1 MNDVCN
7 FCSDDDEFAHFEDD
21 EEFENFLRDED
32 GHAPKEPKIKKAPPP
47 PPPKTINIANVPAH
61 LNHNRWENYVF
72 EILMVAGII
81 VYFLNFFT
89 GKSKNQKIANAWFS
103 SHRALLES
111 NFALVGDDGAKDLQD
126 VENPLV
132 KEAEHLF
139 ALWCSGR
146 LCCEGMLVEIKL
158 LKRQDLVSV
167 ISNILRPTHDQV
179 HIKVNMNQD
188 DMDTFVFALAN
199 KKAATRL
206 AKEMS
211 DLATFCP
218 EKRSAEKYGVP
229 PQFCIMSEIAEVS
242 SAMLDPKMIAILNKY
257 PDAVESIHL
266 SDQYTG
272 PKPQDDQA
280 LTELPEGKK
289 VLIFTFNIIVKN
301 EPLEEAVEN
310 MKHLMLL
317 VFYFM
322 DKVKRYRLSR
332 EAKNKAEKNRSKVTE
347 AFWKSIHASRAERA
361 QEERERK
368 RREIKE
374 RIKEI
379 EDPEKQRKLEE
390 RELRREKKKAQPKM
404 KQLKV
409 KAM

>member
-1 MNDVCN
+1 
-7 FCSDDDEFAHFEDD
+7 
-21 EEFENFLRDED
+21 
-32 GHAPKEPKIKKAPPP
+32 
-47 PPPKTINIANVPAH
+47 
-61 LNHNRWENYVF
+61 
-72 EILMVAGII
+72 
-81 VYFLNFFT
+81 
-89 GKSKNQKIANAWFS
+89 
-103 SHRALLES
+103 
-111 NFALVGDDGAKDLQD
+111 
-126 VENPLV
+126 
-132 KEAEHLF
+132 
-139 ALWCSGR
+139 
-146 LCCEGMLVEIKL
+146 
-158 LKRQDLVSV
+158 
-167 ISNILRPTHDQV
+167 
-179 HIKVNMNQD
+179 
-188 DMDTFVFALAN
+188 MDTFVFALAN
-199 KKAATRL
+199 KKAAARL
-206 AKEMS
+206 SKEMS

-257 PDAVESIHL
+257 PEAVESIHL

-272 PKPQDDQA
+272 PKPQDDQT
-280 LTELPEGKK
+280 LTELTEGKK

-301 EPLEEAVEN
+301 EPLEDAMEN

-317 VFYFM
+317 VFYLM
-322 DKVKRYRLSR
+322 DKVRRYRLSR